1 MAAKRVTTSAVNWGE
16 LANKVPAAQKPL
28 LNAFKSKHNGYLGA
42 VNVLPEALPKIDF
55 DSYKGKIN
63 VPGMVEDFQKK
74 YEGLAIPYP
83 ADTMSA
89 AIDAEAAQLK
99 ANYEAFVV
107 ESKAKI
113 EKIKTDMAAWE
124 NMKPIEHMTCEEVLA
139 YPQLADHPVIQA
151 HIQNPDRPR
160 HRQLETYYDE
170 WVHEGWFPSQHH
182 EFEEY
187 EEQLYG
193 PHGPFP
199 EAVGTVG
206 KLDEQVPYDP
216 KHVPA
221 GANADY
227 MAKLA
232 AK

>member
-1 MAAKRVTTSAVNWGE
+1 MKNHFFLKLFLRKFLWTWFLGKTFHYF
-16 LANKVPAAQKPL
+16 PL
-28 LNAFKSKHNGYLGA
+28 Y
-42 VNVLPEALPKIDF
+42 
-55 DSYKGKIN
+55 Y
-63 VPGMVEDFQKK
+63 
-74 YEGLAIPYP
+74 
-83 ADTMSA
+83 
-89 AIDAEAAQLK
+89 
-99 ANYEAFVV
+99 
-107 ESKAKI
+107 
-113 EKIKTDMAAWE
+113 
-124 NMKPIEHMTCEEVLA
+124 
-139 YPQLADHPVIQA
+139 
-151 HIQNPDRPR
+151 
-160 HRQLETYYDE
+160 RQLETYYDE

-206 KLDEQVPYDP
+206 KLDEQVPYDA

>member
-1 MAAKRVTTSAVNWGE
+1 MG
-16 LANKVPAAQKPL
+16 
-28 LNAFKSKHNGYLGA
+28 NAFKSKHNGYLQA
-42 VNVLPEALPKIDF
+42 VSVLPEALPKIDF
-55 DSYKGKIN
+55 DSYKGRIT

-74 YEGLAIPYP
+74 YESLAIPYP

-89 AIDAEAAQLK
+89 ASDKEAAQLK
-99 ANYEAFVV
+99 ADYEAFVV

-151 HIQNPDRPR
+151 HIQNPDKPR

-182 EFEEY
+182 EFENMKNNCMDLMVPSLRLLELLVNSMNKY
-187 EEQLYG
+187 HTMLSMCQLE
-193 PHGPFP
+193 PMQIIWLNLQPS
-199 EAVGTVG
+199 
-206 KLDEQVPYDP
+206 K
-216 KHVPA
+216 
-221 GANADY
+221 
-227 MAKLA
+227 
-232 AK
+232 

>member
-1 MAAKRVTTSAVNWGE
+1 MPWKTIFSWNYFYENSCE
-16 LANKVPAAQKPL
+16 LYFSEKPFTISPL
-28 LNAFKSKHNGYLGA
+28 Y
-42 VNVLPEALPKIDF
+42 
-55 DSYKGKIN
+55 Y
-63 VPGMVEDFQKK
+63 
-74 YEGLAIPYP
+74 
-83 ADTMSA
+83 
-89 AIDAEAAQLK
+89 
-99 ANYEAFVV
+99 
-107 ESKAKI
+107 
-113 EKIKTDMAAWE
+113 
-124 NMKPIEHMTCEEVLA
+124 
-139 YPQLADHPVIQA
+139 
-151 HIQNPDRPR
+151 
-160 HRQLETYYDE
+160 RQLETYYDE

-206 KLDEQVPYDP
+206 KLDEQVPYDA

>member
-1 MAAKRVTTSAVNWGE
+1 MKWFSRKNSIQW
-16 LANKVPAAQKPL
+16 
-28 LNAFKSKHNGYLGA
+28 FH
-42 VNVLPEALPKIDF
+42 
-55 DSYKGKIN
+55 GKKN
-63 VPGMVEDFQKK
+63 LFLFSQ
-74 YEGLAIPYP
+74 YY
-83 ADTMSA
+83 
-89 AIDAEAAQLK
+89 
-99 ANYEAFVV
+99 
-107 ESKAKI
+107 
-113 EKIKTDMAAWE
+113 
-124 NMKPIEHMTCEEVLA
+124 
-139 YPQLADHPVIQA
+139 
-151 HIQNPDRPR
+151 
-160 HRQLETYYDE
+160 RQLETYYDE

-206 KLDEQVPYDP
+206 KLDEQVPYDA